1 MQFFEAQ
8 DGARLAFR
16 DEGHGVPLLA
26 LAGFSRD
33 SRDFDYLARHLPH
46 DVRLIRLDCRG
57 RGQSVWTGPQTYT
70 LAQEMADAVALID
83 HLEIER
89 VAVIGT
95 SRGGLIGML
104 MAHLHWHRLLG
115 LCLID
120 VGPVLERAGLLRIG
134 TYLGCPPT
142 LQTLEEVADRL
153 PSVSP
158 GFSGVSVMRWAEEA
172 VRHFEQ
178 LDDHVGLTYDPS
190 LREVFHAAM
199 VDPLPEVWHLFEACA
214 GLPVALVRGV
224 NSDVLSAA
232 TVQLMRQLRPDMLV
246 AEVPGRGHVP
256 FLDEPEALACIRAWL
271 QQIGVFDGSVACHSA
286 VDQVLG

>member
-16 DEGHGVPLLA
+16 DEGSGLPLLA
-26 LAGFSRD
+26 LAGLSRD
-33 SRDFDYLARHLPH
+33 GRDFDYLARHLSH
-46 DVRLIRLDCRG
+46 DIRLIRLDCRG
-57 RGQSVWTGPQTYT
+57 RGQSAWTAPQTYT
-70 LAQEMADAVALID
+70 LAQEMADAVALLD

-104 MAHLHWHRLLG
+104 MAQLHRHRVLG
-115 LCLID
+115 LCLND
-120 VGPVLERAGLLRIG
+120 VGPVLERAGLERIG
-134 TYLGCPPT
+134 MYLGCPPKFE
-142 LQTLEEVADRL
+142 TLEEVADRL

-178 LDDHVGLTYDPS
+178 LDGSVGLTYDPA
-190 LREVFHAAM
+190 LRGVFQAAIAA
-199 VDPLPEVWHLFEACA
+199 PLPEAWHLFEACT
-214 GLPVALVRGV
+214 GLPVALVRGTH
-224 NSDVLSAA
+224 SDVLSAS
-232 TVQLMRQLRPDMLV
+232 TVQIMRQLRPDMLV

-256 FLDEPEALACIRAWL
+256 FLDEPEALACIGAWV
-271 QQIGVFDGSVACHSA
+271 QQVRVFDSSVLSHPA
-286 VDQVLG
+286 VDQALD